1 MELKAGTKAGKGVSI
16 TGEAEALRKD
26 PLKNYVDAVAI
37 EKGLPELFELV
48 WDNLDYV
55 RN

>member
-1 MELKAGTKAGKGVSI
+1 MELKSRTEAGKGASI
-16 TGEAEALRKD
+16 TSEAEALRKD

-37 EKGLPELFELV
+37 EEGLPELFELV

-55 RN
+55 RY